1 VFIGGALNHP
11 PKTQSNGKDLKM
23 FTVSAFS
30 GKFSLSIALILLVFG
45 LTAAQAQQLPPLYS
59 PQQFSTS
66 VGGGTLSWQAEGYPY
81 VCPTVNGFS
90 NPNNEGLMFSN
101 LTFTYNGS
109 TNPVL
114 NTQLGSPYWC
124 PYSSPSSYDF
134 SVLPNG
140 ACTVTF
146 SPELNGNA
154 YVSVDSCSPGTQ
166 GFINPKYVVVGVTY
180 APPGSS
186 SYVQYTGTNSVGNTT
201 TISSSFSNDV
211 GFSVS
216 VQNTVGIQ
224 GWGPTGTV
232 NGTSSTDY
240 TQGSSNSTT
249 TTLSK
254 LTSLSYK
261 TSGTGNAFSPM
272 DSDYDMIWLWLNP
285 VVLLTYTP
293 ATSGTTAGI
302 QWNGYGYDT
311 NDPSGTQQPD
321 VYPVLAGY
329 LNGDFGNPAI
339 YLTPPTT
346 SSSVFGRGRG
356 LSQDDA

>member
-1 VFIGGALNHP
+1 
-11 PKTQSNGKDLKM
+11 
-23 FTVSAFS
+23 
-30 GKFSLSIALILLVFG
+30 
-45 LTAAQAQQLPPLYS
+45 
-59 PQQFSTS
+59 
-66 VGGGTLSWQAEGYPY
+66 
-81 VCPTVNGFS
+81 
-90 NPNNEGLMFSN
+90 
-101 LTFTYNGS
+101 
-109 TNPVL
+109 
-114 NTQLGSPYWC
+114 
-124 PYSSPSSYDF
+124 
-134 SVLPNG
+134 
-140 ACTVTF
+140 
-146 SPELNGNA
+146 
-154 YVSVDSCSPGTQ
+154 
-166 GFINPKYVVVGVTY
+166 VVGVTY